1 MAMTTTS
8 QNACDASIWLRDSG
22 GTDRDI
28 SGSSNSVGF
37 EFTLNLGDVNA
48 FQNRWPKR
56 LDCGKDATISLEVM
70 YTETANEGWDVLK
83 DWYFA
88 TAPGARLF
96 TAYIPDKNVGSDMFS
111 GDMRIESLSFT
122 LTAGE
127 ADPILV
133 SATLRSDGEVA
144 HSDVAT

>member
-1 MAMTTTS
+1 MPLTTTA
-8 QNACDASIWLRDSG
+8 QNACNVSLWLRDAG

-48 FQNRWPKR
+48 FQNQWPVR
-56 LDCGKDATISLEVM
+56 LDCGKDVTISLEVL
-70 YTETANEGWDVLK
+70 YTQTANEGWDVLK

-88 TAPGARLF
+88 ATPGARQF
-96 TAYIPDKNVGSDMFS
+96 TAYVPDKNVGSDRFN
-111 GDMRIESLSFT
+111 GLTRLESLSFT
-122 LTAGE
+122 ATAGE

-133 SATLRSDGEVA
+133 SASLRSDGEFS